1 MNPNTNDFQIKK
13 ILYPE
18 LNKPPKTSIRK
29 KIKQIKKI
37 EQLNKIK
44 KYIQSSLIGR
54 IVNLIYI
61 IYI

>member
-1 MNPNTNDFQIKK
+1 MNPKTSDFQIKE

-29 KIKQIKKI
+29 NIKQIKKI

-44 KYIQSSLIGR
+44 KYIQSSIIGR

>member
-1 MNPNTNDFQIKK
+1 MNPKTNDFQIKK

-29 KIKQIKKI
+29 NIKQIKKI

-44 KYIQSSLIGR
+44 KYIQSSIIGR